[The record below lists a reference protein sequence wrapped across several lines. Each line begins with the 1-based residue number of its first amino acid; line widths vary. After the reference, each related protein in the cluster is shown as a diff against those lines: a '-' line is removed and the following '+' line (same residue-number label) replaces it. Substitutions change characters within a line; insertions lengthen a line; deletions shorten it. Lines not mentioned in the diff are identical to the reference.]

1 MHFSDDQYLGVMV
14 KILST
19 GEIVQDD
26 DPRAQ
31 QGGAGRGGTSA
42 RPRQVLVCS
51 VIRIVQTRCKTL
63 GHKLSAKWI
72 ENIQETSVQEFDTA
86 LNLNSN

>member
-1 MHFSDDQYLGVMV
+1 MHFSDDRFLSVMV

-42 RPRQVLVCS
+42 RPRQVCS
-51 VIRIVQTRCKTL
+51 GTYSMYEQNARHWGI
-63 GHKLSAKWI
+63 S
-72 ENIQETSVQEFDTA
+72 
-86 LNLNSN
+86 